1 MIEQI
6 EALRVEPGLGAER
19 SAVRIWEAASSG
31 VLV

>member
-6 EALRVEPGLGAER
+6 EALRVGPGLGAER